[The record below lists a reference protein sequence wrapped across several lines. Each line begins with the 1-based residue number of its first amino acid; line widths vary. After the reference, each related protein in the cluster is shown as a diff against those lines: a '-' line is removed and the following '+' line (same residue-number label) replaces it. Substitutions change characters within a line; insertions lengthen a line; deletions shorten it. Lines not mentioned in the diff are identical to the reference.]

1 MTPPA
6 PAKPPRAIQHERVGA
21 LLASNPHH
29 GGGHQYAVTVLGS
42 LARLAARPEGPDVRL
57 LVTAK
62 ADEDAAVAALFPPA
76 RPFGHPPA
84 PTWVPLRA
92 LAHRVVGDGRVRQT
106 IQRVRGRLQR
116 LRVPDPDVVRWR
128 PAEGAWLDREGLDW
142 TFHTTSDPIA
152 FEAGRPYVTPVHDL
166 QHRLQPHFPEV
177 SAGGEWAWREYLFRN
192 VTRYA
197 TLILVDSEVGRE
209 DVLEHYG
216 PFGVAEDR
224 VKVFPFVPPSYLDRA
239 PSAAARAA
247 VRTAF
252 RLPERYLFYPAQ
264 FWPHKNH
271 LRLVQA
277 LALLRDR
284 GETVHVVLCGSHTG
298 RLRERTFARA
308 MREAARRGVAA
319 QVHALGYVAD
329 AAMSPLYAEAAG
341 VVMPTFFG
349 PTNIPVVEAWAFGKP
364 LLTSDIRGIREQV
377 GAAGLLVDPTSVE
390 ALADGMA
397 QLWTDAA
404 LGAALAAEGRAR
416 LATRTPEAFDET
428 IAAVVAEASERVLS
442 GDAPLGRRGV
452 R

>member
-6 PAKPPRAIQHERVGA
+6 PAKPPRAIPHERVGA

-84 PTWVPLRA
+84 PARGPLNA
-92 LAHRVVGDGRVRQT
+92 LAHRVVGEGRVRQA
-106 IQRVRGRLQR
+106 IQRVRGRLR
-116 LRVPDPDVVRWR
+116 APDPDVVRWR

-177 SAGGEWAWREYLFRN
+177 SAGGEWAQREYLFRN

-197 TLILVDSEVGRE
+197 THILVDSEVGRE

-239 PSAAARAA
+239 PSAAACAA
-247 VRTAF
+247 VRAAF

-284 GETVHVVLCGSHTG
+284 GETVHVVLCGSYTG
-298 RLRERTFARA
+298 QLRELTFARV

-364 LLTSDIRGIREQV
+364 LLTSDIRGVREQV

-397 QLWTDAA
+397 RLWTDAA

-416 LATRTPEAFDET
+416 LAARTPEAFDET

-442 GDAPLGRRGV
+442 GDAPLGRRGT